1 MARYHLVISAV
12 VAAQFITATIDNKR
26 LVLTDLINRQE
37 PGSATYSCHEACG
50 KHCRH
55 PLPHISRHKTSPSL
69 TSFNDA
75 TGGAITQSR
84 ASDDPCNDEVFL
96 NDYSACLECAGP
108 DNEDIWKY
116 YGETLSSVAEI
127 CGLRTSPEGGS
138 EGGDELPSTTEPTS
152 TDSITQSST
161 ATPSEYNTVS
171 AVPTTTTNGTAAA
184 TGIAQLPNIGT
195 SISGNVYRYHGL
207 VILGSLYIASS

>member
-1 MARYHLVISAV
+1 MARYHLVISAA
-12 VAAQFITATIDNKR
+12 VAAQCVTAKIDNNR
-26 LVLTDLINRQE
+26 FVLTDLINRQE
-37 PGSATYSCHEACG
+37 PGSATYGCHEAC
-50 KHCRH
+50 
-55 PLPHISRHKTSPSL
+55 
-69 TSFNDA
+69 
-75 TGGAITQSR
+75 GGAITQSR
-84 ASDDPCNDEVFL
+84 ASDDPCDDKVFL

-127 CGLRTSPEGGS
+127 CGLRTSPKGES

-152 TDSITQSST
+152 MDSITQSST

-171 AVPTTTTNGTAAA
+171 AVPTTTANGTAAA
-184 TGIAQLPNIGT
+184 TGVAQLPNIGT
-195 SISGNVYRYHGL
+195 SISGNIYRYHGL